1 MEEMTAETFRKLY
14 WKNYISIEE
23 EFIQTERFVAF
34 DICNYTT
41 YSSAFLKLL
50 LEIGS
55 EIDILAKYFCS
66 EGLGQNNASNINE
79 YKTYILANAPE
90 FERVRVVSETFDE
103 IPWQNW
109 NVRNPGW
116 WTAYNKIKHERFK
129 VGTIEDITQEYYK
142 FANQGNVIKALMG
155 LYQLE
160 IYVLRALI
168 KREGKK
174 EGHSFLKSTLFS
186 LDGEGWTSSSF
197 HKDGG
202 LFYEGGTLVFDGK
215 IAIVK

>member
-1 MEEMTAETFRKLY
+1 MGEMTAETFRKLY

-55 EIDILAKYFCS
+55 EIDILARFFCS
-66 EGLGQNNASNINE
+66 EGLGQNNVSNIND
-79 YKTYILANAPE
+79 YKTYILANVPE
-90 FERVRVVSETFDE
+90 FERVRVVSESFDE

-129 VGTIEDITQEYYK
+129 VGTIENITQEYYK
-142 FANQGNVIKALMG
+142 FANQGNVINALMG

-174 EGHSFLKSTLFS
+174 EGLSLLKSTLFS

-197 HKDGG
+197 HK
-202 LFYEGGTLVFDGK
+202 EGGFFYKEGALVLDEE
-215 IAIVK
+215 IPIVK

>member
-1 MEEMTAETFRKLY
+1 MEEMTAETFKKLF

-23 EFIQTERFVAF
+23 EFIQTEKFVAF
-34 DICNYTT
+34 DTCNFTT

-55 EIDILAKYFCS
+55 EIDILARYFCS
-66 EGLGQNNASNINE
+66 EGLGQNNASNIND
-79 YKTYILANAPE
+79 YKTRILANAPE
-90 FERVRVVSETFDE
+90 FERVRVVSESFDE

-109 NVRNPGW
+109 SVRNPVW
-116 WTAYNKIKHERFK
+116 WTAYNKVKHERFK

-142 FANQGNVIKALMG
+142 FANQGNVLKALMG

-168 KREGKK
+168 KREGKE
-174 EGHSFLKSTLFS
+174 EGFAFLRSALFV
-186 LDGEGWTSSSF
+186 LDGEGWISGSF
-197 HKDGG
+197 HEEGG
-202 LFYEGGTLVFDGK
+202 LFFQGHTLVYDGA
-215 IAIVK
+215 IASVG